1 MNEQEERY
9 GRTEFNNKVYNLELK
24 KTRVK
29 PRIKPLRT
37 LRNPFVVFKIL
48 VYLQLFLLLFVTIL
62 NR

>member
-1 MNEQEERY
+1 MNEQEERH